1 MEKDI
6 LSCRD
11 LSRGDIQYILEKSQE
26 MEKLVAKKGKLNLL
40 CGKIAATL
48 FFEPST
54 RTRLSFE
61 TAMQRMGGDIIG
73 FSSVEGTS
81 VKKGETLDDTIK
93 TVDQYADVI
102 IIRHPQIG
110 VAKIAADVADAP
122 VINAGDG
129 AGEHP
134 TQALLDLYTIHKAK
148 NTIDGLTIALVGDLK
163 HARVMHS
170 LAYALSNFDVKLYLI
185 SPAMLKMP
193 VEILDHLK
201 NKQIN
206 FTEME
211 TLDPEVVTELDV
223 LYTIRIQKERFPSE
237 EEYIQVK
244 ESYRITPELLM
255 HAKEDMIILHP
266 LPRREELPPEIDK
279 TPFAKYFEQARNG
292 VYVRMALLGIVLD
305 VL

>member
-1 MEKDI
+1 
-6 LSCRD
+6 
-11 LSRGDIQYILEKSQE
+11 
-26 MEKLVAKKGKLNLL
+26 VTKKGKLNLL
-40 CGKIAATL
+40 HGKIAAAL

-81 VKKGETLDDTIK
+81 VKKGETLEDTLK

-110 VAKIAADVADAP
+110 AAKIAADVADAP

-148 NTIDGLTIALVGDLK
+148 NAIDGLTIALVGDLK

-185 SPAMLKMP
+185 SPSMLKMP
-193 VEILDHLK
+193 VEVLDHLK
-201 NKQIN
+201 NKQIE
-206 FTEME
+206 FAEME
-211 TLDPEVVTELDV
+211 TLNPKVITELDV

-237 EEYIQVK
+237 EEYIRVK
-244 ESYRITPELLM
+244 DSYRITPELLT

-292 VYVRMALLGIVLD
+292 VYVRMALLGIALD

>member
-1 MEKDI
+1 MIKDI
-6 LSCRD
+6 LSCKD
-11 LSRGDIQYILEKSQE
+11 LSRDDIGYILKKSQE
-26 MEKLVAKKGKLNLL
+26 MERLVTKKGKLNLL

-61 TAMQRMGGDIIG
+61 TAMHRMGGDVIG

-81 VKKGETLDDTIK
+81 VKKGETLEDTIK

-110 VAKIAADVADAP
+110 AARIAADVADAP

-134 TQALLDLYTIHKAK
+134 TQALLDLYTIYKFK

-170 LAYALSNFDVKLYLI
+170 LAYALSNFEVTLYLV
-185 SPAMLKMP
+185 SPPMLKMP
-193 VEILDHLK
+193 SEILEYLK
-201 NKQIN
+201 HKQVN
-206 FTEME
+206 LVETE
-211 TLDPEVVTELDV
+211 TLDEVIKKVDV
-223 LYTIRIQKERFPSE
+223 LYTVRIQKERFPSE
-237 EEYIQVK
+237 EEYMRVK
-244 ESYRITPELLM
+244 DSYKITPELLSN
-255 HAKEDMIILHP
+255 AKEDMIILHP

-279 TPFAKYFEQARNG
+279 TPFAKYFEQAKNG
-292 VYVRMALLGIVLD
+292 VYVRMALLGIVLN